1 MVHTIAVCDDERSML
16 SQLSD
21 YLKQIEGET
30 GDELKISLFSS
41 AEDVLRQMDRKTQIL
56 LLDISMKRMTG
67 MDCAERLRGEGFSG
81 SIIFIT
87 SMGEYAQKGYKVHAF
102 DFLTKPV
109 TYTELK
115 STLLEC
121 FAIQNKDTEPLL
133 PVETS
138 TGTKIIR
145 INDIIYAEVYQ
156 HRTSFVLTGG
166 ETAESPVQLNEIEEK
181 LSGQGFFRCHRSFL
195 VNMRH
200 ITHISNTELTMS
212 DGSVVLLSKYRV
224 KDFMLAYAKTMKV
237 NFK

>member
-1 MVHTIAVCDDERSML
+1 MGHTIAVCDDERSML

-21 YLKQIEGET
+21 YLKQIEWET
-30 GDELKISLFSS
+30 GDEFKISLFSS
-41 AEDVLRQMDRKTQIL
+41 AEDILRRMDRNTQIL

-67 MDCAERLRGEGFSG
+67 MDCAEKLRSEGFSG

-121 FAIQNKDTEPLL
+121 FAIQDKDTEPLL

-138 TGTKIIR
+138 TGTKILH

-156 HRTSFVLTGG
+156 HRTSFTLAGG
-166 ETAESPVQLNEIEEK
+166 ETVESLVQLNEIEEK

-195 VNMRH
+195 VSMRH
-200 ITHISNTELTMS
+200 ITHIGSAELTMS
-212 DGSVVLLSKYRV
+212 NGTVVPLSKYRV
-224 KDFMLAYAKTMKV
+224 KDFMLAYAKSMKV